1 MQNKKVKLS
10 RFTRDLD
17 LSDVEVSLLIN
28 ASIKDNQGQC
38 WLAQKDIDAFLENYS
53 SKRNITPNN
62 GYVLPEYMDLSDA
75 CWLIAL
81 KKLYQMPVANPA
93 SLSPAQGEL
102 LRAILANISAKT
114 VVEIGCFIGISTL
127 WLAAGMACS
136 NSRGRLYAIDTYLP
150 KFPWPPFHYS
160 CIVDPKSVI
169 ADSIESA
176 GFSDI
181 IHLIESDS
189 KDAASNFDSWLGSN
203 EIDLLFIDGDH
214 SIDGCKSD
222 FELYAP
228 RVAVGGYIIF
238 HDIFPKYCGHDGPR
252 FVLDNF
258 IINASGKYQLVE
270 FFTAPA
276 NLGIAVVK
284 KLNLY

>member
-17 LSDVEVSLLIN
+17 LNDAEVSSLIN
-28 ASIKDNQGQC
+28 VSIKDNQGQY
-38 WLAQKDIDAFLENYS
+38 WLAQKEIDTFLENYS

-62 GYVLPEYMDLSDA
+62 GYVLPEYMGLSDA
-75 CWLIAL
+75 CWLVTL

-102 LRAILANISAKT
+102 LKAILANISAKT
-114 VVEIGCFIGISTL
+114 VVEIGCFIGISTM

-136 NSRGRLYAIDTYLP
+136 NLRGSLYAIDTYLP

-160 CIVDPKSVI
+160 CIVDPKSFI

-238 HDIFPKYCGHDGPR
+238 HDIFPALCGHEGPR

-258 IINASGKYQLVE
+258 IISAPEQYQLVE
-270 FFTAPA
+270 VVTAPT
-276 NLGIAVVK
+276 NYGIAIVR
-284 KLNLY
+284 KLRP

>member
-1 MQNKKVKLS
+1 MHNKKVKLF
-10 RFTRDLD
+10 RFTRDLELND
-17 LSDVEVSLLIN
+17 AELKSLID
-28 ASIKDNQGQC
+28 ASIKDEQLEY
-38 WLAQKDIDAFLENYS
+38 WLTQEDIDAFLETYRF
-53 SKRNITPNN
+53 KRNITSNKC
-62 GYVLPEYMDLSDA
+62 YVLPDYMDLSNT
-75 CWLIAL
+75 CWLVTL

-102 LRAILANISAKT
+102 LKAILANLSAKT

-136 NSRGRLYAIDTYLP
+136 NLRGRLFAIDTYVP

-169 ADSIESA
+169 ADSVERA

-189 KDAASNFDSWLGSN
+189 KSAASNFDSWLGHD

-214 SIDGCKSD
+214 SIEGCKSD

-238 HDIFPKYCGHDGPR
+238 HDIFPALCGHEGPR
-252 FVLDNF
+252 FVLDNS
-258 IINASGKYQLVE
+258 IINAPEQYQLVE
-270 FFTAPA
+270 MVTAPT
-276 NLGIAVVK
+276 NYGIAIVR
-284 KLNLY
+284 KLRA

>member
-17 LSDVEVSLLIN
+17 LSDAEVKSLID
-28 ASIKDNQGQC
+28 ASIKDEQREH
-38 WLAQKDIDAFLENYS
+38 WLTQEDIDTFLENYRV
-53 SKRNITPNN
+53 KRNITSNKC
-62 GYVLPEYMDLSDA
+62 YMLPDYMDLSNVR
-75 CWLIAL
+75 WLVTL

-102 LRAILANISAKT
+102 LKAILANISAKT

-136 NSRGRLYAIDTYLP
+136 NLRGRLFAIDTYVP

-169 ADSIESA
+169 ADSVERA

-189 KDAASNFDSWLGSN
+189 KRAASNFDSWLGHD

-214 SIDGCKSD
+214 SIDGCRAD

-238 HDIFPKYCGHDGPR
+238 HDIFPKHCAHEGPR

-258 IINASGKYQLVE
+258 IINTPEEYQFIEVI
-270 FFTAPA
+270 TAPA
-276 NLGIAVVK
+276 NFGIAIVK
-284 KLNLY
+284 KIKV

>member
-17 LSDVEVSLLIN
+17 LSDAEVNALIN
-28 ASIKDNQGQC
+28 VSIKDNQGQY
-38 WLAQKDIDAFLENYS
+38 WLAQKDIDAFLETYRF
-53 SKRNITPNN
+53 KRNITSNKC
-62 GYVLPEYMDLSDA
+62 YVLPDYMDLSNT
-75 CWLIAL
+75 CWLVTL

-93 SLSPAQGEL
+93 SLSPTQGEL
-102 LRAILANISAKT
+102 LKAILANLSAKT

-136 NSRGRLYAIDTYLP
+136 NLRGRLFAIDTYVP

-169 ADSIESA
+169 ADAVESA

-189 KDAASNFDSWLGSN
+189 KSAASNFDSWLGHD

-214 SIDGCKSD
+214 SIDGCRAD

-238 HDIFPKYCGHDGPR
+238 HDIFPKHCGHEGPR

-258 IINASGKYQLVE
+258 ILNSLGQYQCVE
-270 FFTAPA
+270 IATTPA
-276 NLGIAVVK
+276 NFGIALVK
-284 KLNLY
+284 KVKV

>member
-17 LSDVEVSLLIN
+17 LNDAEVNALIN
-28 ASIKDNQGQC
+28 VSIKDNQGQY
-38 WLAQKDIDAFLENYS
+38 WLAQKEIDTFLENYS

-75 CWLIAL
+75 CWLVTL

-102 LRAILANISAKT
+102 LKAILANISAKT
-114 VVEIGCFIGISTL
+114 VVEIGCFIGISTM

-136 NSRGRLYAIDTYLP
+136 NLRGRLYAIDTYLP

-160 CIVDPKSVI
+160 CIVDPKSFI

-228 RVAVGGYIIF
+228 RVAVGGYVIF
-238 HDIFPKYCGHDGPR
+238 HDIFPKYCAHEGPR

-258 IINASGKYQLVE
+258 IINAPEKYQFIEVI
-270 FFTAPA
+270 TTPA
-276 NLGIAVVK
+276 NFGIAVIK
-284 KLNLY
+284 KIKV

>member
-1 MQNKKVKLS
+1 MQNKKVKIS

-17 LSDVEVSLLIN
+17 LSDAEVSSLIN
-28 ASIKDNQGQC
+28 VSIKDNQGQY
-38 WLAQKDIDAFLENYS
+38 WLAQKDIDTFLENYS

-62 GYVLPEYMDLSDA
+62 GYVLPEYMYLSNA
-75 CWLIAL
+75 CWLVTL

-102 LRAILANISAKT
+102 LKAILANISAKT
-114 VVEIGCFIGISTL
+114 VVEIGCFIGISTM

-136 NSRGRLYAIDTYLP
+136 NLRGRLYAVDTYLP

-189 KDAASNFDSWLGSN
+189 KDAASNFDLWLGTN

-214 SIDGCKSD
+214 SVDGCKSD

-238 HDIFPKYCGHDGPR
+238 HDIFPALCGHEGPR

-258 IINASGKYQLVE
+258 IISTPEKYQLVE
-270 FFTAPA
+270 MVTAPA
-276 NLGIAVVK
+276 NYGIAIVR
-284 KLNLY
+284 KLRA

>member
-17 LSDVEVSLLIN
+17 LSDAEVSSLIN
-28 ASIKDNQGQC
+28 ASIKDNQGQY
-38 WLAQKDIDAFLENYS
+38 WLVQKDIDAFLENYS

-62 GYVLPEYMDLSDA
+62 GYVLPEYMDLSNT
-75 CWLIAL
+75 CWLVTL

-102 LRAILANISAKT
+102 LKAILANISAKT

-136 NSRGRLYAIDTYLP
+136 NSRGRLYAVDTYLP

-189 KDAASNFDSWLGSN
+189 KDAASNFDSWLGSD

-214 SIDGCKSD
+214 SIEGCKSD
-222 FELYAP
+222 FELYTP

-238 HDIFPKYCGHDGPR
+238 HDIFPALCGHEGPR

-258 IINASGKYQLVE
+258 ITSAPEQYQLVE
-270 FFTAPA
+270 MVTAPA
-276 NLGIAVVK
+276 NYGIAIVR
-284 KLNLY
+284 KLRA